1 MMNNKNL
8 ARLAILTLCLTF
20 VSTSLLGG
28 TLAKYTS
35 EVTATGTASVADW
48 EITVNSNEITV
59 NPVPSVTF
67 NLFTTLNDTFGGG
80 NSPEGDVTAGLIAPG
95 TTGEFA
101 FNIENK
107 SEVNASYTIELSET
121 TPSGLPIQYSIDGT
135 TWVDTIANLNTSLM
149 GDLAMGA
156 TTSGTTSTTVQWRW
170 AYDDTDTIAHHASQ
184 TDAADTAFGIDAK
197 TTADELK
204 ISAKITVTQKD

>member
-35 EVTATGTASVADW
+35 EVTATGKATVAKW
-48 EITVNSNEITV
+48 EITVDGDEITV
-59 NPVPSVTF
+59 DTPPTVSF
-67 NLFTTLNDTFGGG
+67 DLFDTAVNDTLD
-80 NSPEGDVTAGLIAPG
+80 NLDEDDVADALIAPG

-101 FNIENK
+101 FDIENK

-121 TPSGLPIQYSIDGT
+121 TTSGLPIQYSTDGA
-135 TWVDTIANLNTSLM
+135 TWHDDIADLDADLTDDLDM
-149 GDLAMGA
+149 GD
-156 TTSGTTSTTVQWRW
+156 TTSGTTSTTVKWKW
-170 AYDDTDTIAHHASQ
+170 AFDDATSDVAGQ
-184 TDAADTAFGIDAK
+184 TDATDTAFGIAAK
-197 TTADELK
+197 TSSEELK

>member
-35 EVTATGTASVADW
+35 EVTATGTATVADW
-48 EITVNSNEITV
+48 EITVNDNEITV
-59 NPVPSVTF
+59 ASAPTVTF
-67 NLFTTLNDTFGGG
+67 DLFTTSVNDTLNNFD
-80 NSPEGDVTAGLIAPG
+80 ETDVGDDLIAPG

-101 FNIENK
+101 FKIENK
-107 SEVNASYTIELSET
+107 SEVNARYTIELSET
-121 TPSGLPIQYSIDGT
+121 TTSGIPIQYSTNGT
-135 TWVDTIANLNTSLM
+135 AWHDDIADLEADLT

-156 TTSGTTSTTVQWRW
+156 STSGTTSTTVKWRW
-170 AYDDTDTIAHHASQ
+170 AFDTTTSTFTGQTDDTDTALGIA
-184 TDAADTAFGIDAK
+184 AK
-197 TTADELK
+197 TSSDELG
-204 ISAKITVTQKD
+204 ISAKITVTQVD